1 MIGDVDQFIHS
12 EIFLPTVLVI
22 STERV
27 GSILQNQY
35 NVSCPTDLFG
45 PFGGYYTPI
54 TAQYRVLDRS
64 IRQNGF
70 KVRFVHPSMKPI
82 EEDETLLLN
91 GGGGGGESLFIK
103 WFSNFSKSFQF
114 NSTDCL
120 SQPIATILLVSCQ
133 DDNPIDA
140 FEQLSHISNQPELC
154 RNGILDPTSA
164 RIKILIDDR
173 SVAQELVDKT
183 LAQLRTIYT
192 QNSVIY
198 LPLEGGGPV
207 DADVESIFTK
217 FNSSPRLSW
226 GDVERLNNA
235 VEQII
240 CGNALPWLERKLSQ
254 LDANITAKRKGLRN
268 QLRNFLRT
276 EPQSFSGGN
285 LSLQQVEWQCRL
297 AGDIAFHLRAYEVA
311 FGYYRNIC
319 SDLKQ
324 EKSTQLAA
332 AGCYEMS
339 GLCGFFAGVGES
351 PRFFDTAMELY
362 GNTSLAIRAA
372 ILQSLSLAGRPEA
385 AEKLIRVNGQV
396 ATGSSLRS
404 AVVLDHAARLYGSA
418 KMMRKEAFTR
428 VLAGHMFNKVEGG
441 KELALSAYSSVL
453 DLYTKSDWPCIRDHL
468 LFTMA
473 KLEYG
478 LGRYEQAFIQLEGL
492 FKNVA
497 NGGVIGT
504 VDKHSNYVK
513 LLMYVAKSCGEDFL
527 NSRRV
532 EFAIP
537 QISVGD
543 IGEDMIR
550 LWVTNPLLV
559 PIDIETL
566 CVESKNFDCE
576 MSGIFQ
582 IQPCEKKEVQLMIS
596 GATCSDT
603 KLLVD
608 SIQWTLFGI
617 IKCVVNIK
625 S

>member
-12 EIFLPTVLVI
+12 EILVPSI
-22 STERV
+22 VIIATERV
-27 GSILQNQY
+27 KAMLQSQF
-35 NVSCPTDLFG
+35 NVSCPTELFG

-64 IRQNGF
+64 FRQNGF
-70 KVRFVHPSMKPI
+70 KVRFVPPMVKVM
-82 EEDETLLLN
+82 EEDETVLLGCGLV
-91 GGGGGGESLFIK
+91 GGESLFTK
-103 WFSNFSKSFQF
+103 WFSNFTKSLQF
-114 NSTDCL
+114 SSMDCL
-120 SQPIATILLVSCQ
+120 NQPLATILLVSCQ

-164 RIKILIDDR
+164 RVKILIDDR
-173 SVAQELVDKT
+173 SVPQEIVDKT

-198 LPLEGGGPV
+198 LPIEGGGPV
-207 DADVESIFTK
+207 DADVGTIFSK
-217 FNSSPRLSW
+217 FNSNPRLSW

-235 VEQII
+235 VEQIV
-240 CGNALPWLERKLSQ
+240 CGNAIPWLERKLSQ
-254 LDANITAKRKGLRN
+254 LDSNITAKRKGLRN

-311 FGYYRNIC
+311 FGYYRNIS

-339 GLCGFFAGVGES
+339 GLCGFFAGINDS
-351 PRFFDTAMELY
+351 SRFFDTAVELY
-362 GNTSLAIRAA
+362 GNHSLAIRAGV
-372 ILQSLSLAGRPEA
+372 LQSLALAGRAEA

-396 ATGSSLRS
+396 TTGSSLRS
-404 AVVLDHAARLYGSA
+404 AVVLDHAARLYGTA
-418 KMMRKEAFTR
+418 KMKRKEAFTR

-441 KELALSAYSSVL
+441 KELALSAYAGVL

-478 LGRYEQAFIQLEGL
+478 LGRYDEALNQLEGL
-492 FKNVA
+492 FRNVA

-513 LLMYVAKSCGEDFL
+513 LLMYVAKSCSEL
-527 NSRRV
+527 ERR

-537 QISVGD
+537 QICITGIEED
-543 IGEDMIR
+543 IIR
-550 LWVTNPLLV
+550 LSVKNPLLV
-559 PIDIETL
+559 SIDIEGLFVRATNI
-566 CVESKNFDCE
+566 ECE
-576 MSGIFQ
+576 VSGVFQ
-582 IQPCEKKEVQLMIS
+582 IQPLETREIQLMIS
-596 GATCSDT
+596 RSSD
-603 KLLVD
+603 D
-608 SIQWTLFGI
+608 EIIECIEWTLFGI
-617 IKCVVNIK
+617 IKCRH
-625 S
+625 